1 MKTRPL
7 APRTEKAYARL
18 LKRAFGDVDLRG
30 VESAPDSVKEWAESE
45 RRVLR
50 HAIRDAFARLDLLD
64 AGRALADTVP
74 TVYTVRRKPKRPA
87 KGDAD
92 VFEAKARLYP
102 KVKYRHLFSLLMRMG
117 FRAEELLA
125 MTRAQVEDAVA
136 TGTLVFV
143 RKGGREA
150 ALPCKH
156 VRDEF
161 KALLALKSA
170 LPHGAEAQRVA
181 LESGAPFDWNVVGDI
196 IAAPPATF
204 ATRYNLLARSVKH
217 CAKLA
222 GLDPA
227 LWSPHKLRHAFATR
241 MHHDGAPIR
250 VVQEAL
256 GHASIMT
263 TQRYVQVE
271 HDDIEKYVRSGE

>member
-7 APRTEKAYARL
+7 APRTMKAYSRL
-18 LKRAFGDVDLRG
+18 LRRAYGDVDLRE
-30 VESAPDSVKEWAESE
+30 VSATPESVKSWAESE

-50 HAIRDAFARLDLLD
+50 HAIRDHFARLDLLD

-74 TVYTVRRKPKRPA
+74 TVYTIRRKPKRPA

-92 VFEAKARLYP
+92 VFEAKARHYP
-102 KVKYRHLFSLLMRMG
+102 KPKFRVLFSLLMRMG
-117 FRAEELLA
+117 FRAEELLSL
-125 MTRAQVEDAVA
+125 TRAQVEDAIE

-156 VRDEF
+156 VRDE
-161 KALLALKSA
+161 LKTLVTLKQA
-170 LPHGAEAQRVA
+170 LPHGAEAQREA
-181 LESGAPFDWNVVGDI
+181 LEAGAPFDWNIVGDI
-196 IAAPPATF
+196 IAAAPATF
-204 ATRYNLLARSVKH
+204 GTRYNLLARAVKH

-222 GLDPA
+222 NLDPV

-271 HDDIEKYVRSGE
+271 RDDIEKFVRSGE